1 MTKPLNESTVRG
13 LKRKYED
20 ALKEKKKTVSVE
32 DIENNPEAL
41 QIHALPAK
49 KRGRPVALGEDL
61 DQQLQAYVC
70 ALRSAGAVVNTA
82 IVRAAARGIVSS
94 TNRFQLYEFG
104 GHLTLSKEWG
114 KSVLRRMGFVK
125 RKANTKVKLS
135 VEDFQ
140 KKDIFLADIK
150 AIVTMEEVPPELVLN
165 WDQTGVNIVPA
176 SSWTMDRRGSKRVE
190 IGGLDDKRQIT
201 AVFAASLIGDFLPM
215 QLVYQGKT
223 DAYHPSYKFP
233 PEWDITHTANH
244 WSKEDTMER
253 YLENI
258 IVPHIMKK
266 REELKLGWDFPA
278 LMIFDCFKG

>member
-1 MTKPLNESTVRG
+1 MWKTSRIIQKLCRSTLCQR
-13 LKRKYED
+13 R
-20 ALKEKKKTVSVE
+20 S
-32 DIENNPEAL
+32 
-41 QIHALPAK
+41 
-49 KRGRPVALGEDL
+49 GEDL

-94 TNRFQLYEFG
+94 TNRSQLYEFG
-104 GHLTLSKEWG
+104 GLTLSKEWG

-135 VEDFQ
+135 VEDFEK

-150 AIVTMEEVPPELVLN
+150 AIVTMEEIPPKLVLN

-176 SSWTMDRRGSKRVE
+176 SSWTIDRRGSKRVE

-201 AVFAASLIGDFLPM
+201 AVFAASLIGDFLPV

-223 DAYHPSYKFP
+223 DACHLSLRFP
-233 PEWDITHTANH
+233 PEWDITHTPNH
-244 WSKEDTMER
+244 WSNEDTMER

-258 IVPHIMKK
+258 IEPYVTKK
-266 REELKLGWDFPA
+266 REELKLAKDFPA
-278 LMIFDCFKG
+278 LMIFDCFKGQVTEGFLEKLEQHNLHHVIVPLTGCNH